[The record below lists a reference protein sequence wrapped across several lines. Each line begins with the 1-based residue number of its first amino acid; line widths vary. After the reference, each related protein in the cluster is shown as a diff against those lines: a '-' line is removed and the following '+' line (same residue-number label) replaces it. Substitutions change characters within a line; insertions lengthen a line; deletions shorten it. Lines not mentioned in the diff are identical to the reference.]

1 MRFSQHIEDTHGSDV
16 VPDCNHASLACG
28 HALEQMGHK
37 VELVM
42 GSATLPE
49 TNEEGLHWWL
59 NVDGKRFDPK
69 AEILKHKYGQKKG
82 YTRYQEEWKPT
93 RSEWDEVTTQDYAKD
108 SEEMFKK
115 SEESAKKRKVVAS
128 VAVFNPEGKMLWGKR
143 NDTGKWTLTGGHLN
157 AGELPVK
164 GAVRELFEEAGLI
177 PDELHDLG
185 SDEVDSYDGK
195 HKIKV
200 HAFKAICGGKPHSKN
215 DPDKECDEW
224 HWVDV
229 TNNKV
234 PNEILNNLHSPK
246 NVTLKLLG
254 MQDWDELGKSERSSK
269 EWAYHTTV
277 DDNLDSIA
285 THGLR
290 PVQGSVG
297 AKSSPLL
304 FFTHLPQHA
313 YRYFIDRQNPLLL
326 RFPMPS
332 HKNCGGIDGKECT
345 ISHPV
350 HPQGIEVFVG
360 DDLNEMADIYWEGD
374 VEDRHN
380 AFDSLDTNKLRAKM
394 QDSSKWKPLSSVVE
408 EAFVKSEEEQLEKNI
423 GFLTFPKLG
432 VHQLPTMPYTGGSP
446 KAEMIHF
453 GEDAGTAKGQMRATF
468 VRGDSTPEEYRKMHG
483 YVKGGALT
491 MPRGT
496 QADLQMHGTTA
507 HEGQHSAFMR
517 VGQIHSPVRQRML
530 TRFLHDQL
538 NPQEQDALQKIASRS
553 GYVRPPEGKRFA
565 EYDYYEEA
573 LASLQNYLQ
582 DSNFRNAVHTDL
594 MKPAAANDTHHGKIF
609 ADNDP
614 IVAKYPHLL
623 SQRKLHDSAKSAWR
637 KLMSIAPH
645 VEYSGGQMVV
655 NPTVNKSEEELVKG
669 RQVEFPFVSP
679 KPPLISVK
687 ASPLQ
692 NKPVSFHNGA
702 HLDLFDRGEHVG
714 TVQLMGDYRDP
725 THVDLHYV
733 GVDKPVREQGYG
745 HHVLSALKRYINRT
759 YPAVTH
765 ATSDVTSGGMLK
777 LINKVYGEPVH
788 QHNGIREVNHDEA
801 MSTLS
806 QRSPENEHGVVET
819 GNYITTTHWIG
830 KGKRKELNKSE
841 DLNKMAIADLQT
853 GKKVNESGTSSRYDY
868 THMVPESEKDGYEMV
883 VVHRKNPTT
892 NVPHLQTYL
901 YHNKRAVGEVKGF
914 VDGNEIELHSD
925 LKPEHQ
931 GKRLGNAMYNA
942 ILAHANSLGIQG
954 VKGHRLTA
962 AGHRAN
968 ESISREHGLD
978 YKPEVIGAVTTEAGP
993 TPTLYRH
1000 GGYTI
1005 KSEEELEKGSRQS
1018 KTPFNPQTQDRSGLG
1033 DLHDWQMGWLQD
1045 RNTIPQME
1053 GDALS
1058 RALHKLHGAT
1068 KARRGPT
1075 GEREFLLWRGHGPE
1089 LDVSGSHVNLPERSS
1104 WTADP
1109 SIATGYARRGHLTG
1123 VWVPEKAIVSVPKQL
1138 GQLRASPYAQPDK
1151 NGQITPKGSNEMSPE
1166 YEVIVAPSKL
1176 EIAKV
1181 MPGEAVRNIPI
1192 GQLTTEHLL
1201 GKAEELTEVLNRIE
1215 NIFSLLKSD
1224 KIHSTSDATVMDIH
1238 RAPQQHLSP
1247 DHYRITPQ
1255 VEAKYEQYGRGAAV
1269 KNAQY
1274 ISDPEPSIGGGVVT
1288 GYDNP
1293 NDLHNYIRNTYEPF
1307 LTSKIL
1313 PQSHDKP
1320 VVFLAPVP
1328 IRSMHHGNHSPYISL
1343 DHLHGVAVA
1352 TDKRGRVPFYYT
1364 VSKKNIEEGHGHP
1377 LLAPLITKY
1386 ENKPNDHH
1394 VISVV
1399 DGNGRSVSA
1408 RTAGATHML
1417 AYVQMKH
1424 EDIPHFLKMIHD
1436 TANNPEGHVRTIMN
1450 APNLPSE
1457 FHIHQIPTLL
1467 DNVQKSEIIDRFDK
1481 LLKSLI

>member
-1 MRFSQHIEDTHGSDV
+1 M
-16 VPDCNHASLACG
+16 A
-28 HALEQMGHK
+28 
-37 VELVM
+37 
-42 GSATLPE
+42 
-49 TNEEGLHWWL
+49 
-59 NVDGKRFDPK
+59 
-69 AEILKHKYGQKKG
+69 
-82 YTRYQEEWKPT
+82 
-93 RSEWDEVTTQDYAKD
+93 
-108 SEEMFKK
+108 K
-115 SEESAKKRKVVAS
+115 SEESAKKRKAVAS

-185 SDEVDSYDGK
+185 SEEVDSYDGK

-224 HWVDV
+224 NWVDV

-234 PNEILNNLHSPK
+234 PDEILNNLHSPK

-254 MQDWDELGKSERSSK
+254 MQDWDELGKS
-269 EWAYHTTV
+269 
-277 DDNLDSIA
+277 
-285 THGLR
+285 
-290 PVQGSVG
+290 
-297 AKSSPLL
+297 
-304 FFTHLPQHA
+304 
-313 YRYFIDRQNPLLL
+313 
-326 RFPMPS
+326 
-332 HKNCGGIDGKECT
+332 
-345 ISHPV
+345 
-350 HPQGIEVFVG
+350 
-360 DDLNEMADIYWEGD
+360 
-374 VEDRHN
+374 
-380 AFDSLDTNKLRAKM
+380 
-394 QDSSKWKPLSSVVE
+394 
-408 EAFVKSEEEQLEKNI
+408 EEQLEKNI

-453 GEDAGTAKGQMRATF
+453 GEDAGKARGQMRATF

-483 YVKGGALT
+483 YVKGGTLT

-637 KLMSIAPH
+637 KLMSVAPH
-645 VEYSGGQMVV
+645 VEYNGKEMVV
-655 NPTVNKSEEELVKG
+655 NPTVNKSEEE
-669 RQVEFPFVSP
+669 
-679 KPPLISVK
+679 
-687 ASPLQ
+687 
-692 NKPVSFHNGA
+692 
-702 HLDLFDRGEHVG
+702 
-714 TVQLMGDYRDP
+714 
-725 THVDLHYV
+725 
-733 GVDKPVREQGYG
+733 
-745 HHVLSALKRYINRT
+745 
-759 YPAVTH
+759 
-765 ATSDVTSGGMLK
+765 
-777 LINKVYGEPVH
+777 
-788 QHNGIREVNHDEA
+788 
-801 MSTLS
+801 
-806 QRSPENEHGVVET
+806 
-819 GNYITTTHWIG
+819 
-830 KGKRKELNKSE
+830 
-841 DLNKMAIADLQT
+841 DLNKMAIADLAA
-853 GKKVNESGTSSRYDY
+853 GKLIGQKEPTERNRSARFDYDYSHLLPEDARNAGYSIRLEYSTRNPDLPHSDGVYSAYLKHDGKTVGTVLGDHSHDKSLIDTHSTIDEAHRGLGFGKALYTAALTHAYHVLGAREVKGQPLSEEASRVHSSLAREHGMDYKPSYEGSFFNKKDKKTEHVYSHLGYAIKSEEDLTKMAIADLQVGERVNESGTSSRYDY
-868 THMVPESEKDGYEMV
+868 THMVPEYEKDGYEMV
-883 VVHRKNPTT
+883 VVHRKSPTT

-914 VDGNEIELHSD
+914 VDGKEIELHSD
-925 LKPEHQ
+925 LKPEYQ

-942 ILAHANSLGIQG
+942 ILTHANSLGIQG

-968 ESISREHGLD
+968 DSISREHGLD
-978 YKPEVIGAVTTEAGP
+978 YKPEVIGAVTTELGP

-1005 KSEEELEKGSRQS
+1005 KSEE
-1018 KTPFNPQTQDRSGLG
+1018 GL
-1033 DLHDWQMGWLQD
+1033 D
-1045 RNTIPQME
+1045 
-1053 GDALS
+1053 
-1058 RALHKLHGAT
+1058 
-1068 KARRGPT
+1068 
-1075 GEREFLLWRGHGPE
+1075 
-1089 LDVSGSHVNLPERSS
+1089 
-1104 WTADP
+1104 
-1109 SIATGYARRGHLTG
+1109 
-1123 VWVPEKAIVSVPKQL
+1123 
-1138 GQLRASPYAQPDK
+1138 
-1151 NGQITPKGSNEMSPE
+1151 
-1166 YEVIVAPSKL
+1166 
-1176 EIAKV
+1176 
-1181 MPGEAVRNIPI
+1181 
-1192 GQLTTEHLL
+1192 
-1201 GKAEELTEVLNRIE
+1201 EVLNRIE

-1224 KIHSTSDATVMDIH
+1224 KIHSTSDQTVTDLH
-1238 RAPQQHLSP
+1238 RAPEAHLNA
-1247 DHYRITPQ
+1247 DYYRITPAVYQ
-1255 VEAKYEQYGRGAAV
+1255 KYTNYGREGSV
-1269 KNAQY
+1269 KGKQF
-1274 ISDPEPSIGGGVVT
+1274 ISDPEPSIGSGVAQAF
-1288 GYDNP
+1288 DNHR
-1293 NDLHNYIRNTYEPF
+1293 DLDAYIKDSYEPF
-1307 LTSKIL
+1307 LTSKLL
-1313 PQSHDKP
+1313 PQSPQKP

-1328 IRSMHHGNHSPYISL
+1328 IRSLHHGNHSPYL
-1343 DHLHGVAVA
+1343 KVDHLHNVAIS
-1352 TDKRGRVPFYYT
+1352 TDKRGRIPFYYAIA
-1364 VSKKNIEEGHGHP
+1364 KEHQAQGRAHP
-1377 LLAPLITKY
+1377 LVAPLIANY
-1386 ENKPNDHH
+1386 EAGPSSDH
-1394 VISVV
+1394 VLSIV